1 MMKVLIN
8 AYAVCPGMGSEPG
21 VGWHWT
27 TEIAKHCE
35 VFVITESEFKEKI
48 LTEVEKLPQK
58 KNLHFF
64 WNEVSPEVR
73 TMCWNRQHRSIKE
86 IWNRY
91 YGNKLRGIEE

>member
-48 LTEVEKLPQK
+48 L
-58 KNLHFF
+58 
-64 WNEVSPEVR
+64 
-73 TMCWNRQHRSIKE
+73 I
-86 IWNRY
+86 
-91 YGNKLRGIEE
+91 